1 VFQEKEEPVS
11 RDLPEEINMKKLGE
25 YLIENN
31 ICNESLLESALQE
44 KVELK
49 SQGIFKPLGAV
60 LTDSHAV
67 SQGDIDDVM
76 SHMHLDILSS
86 SALFQNIAIDILKNV
101 LSLAQ
106 HKILPEDS
114 VIFRQNE
121 EPESFFIIISGTVKI
136 YRTSADSQQENIIA
150 YLKEGE
156 GFGEVALLT
165 GEPHSATACTINE
178 TSLLV
183 FTKEE
188 FDSLIESHPDISL
201 ALIKGF
207 ASRLNRKDEEI
218 LKAYENEQAYQQFVS
233 QESELS
239 LPDLIGQTRTIN
251 NLRKKIHEAA
261 ENELPVLVRGEP
273 GTEKLVVAGTI
284 HKNSGRS
291 SAPFLSM
298 NAEDITIEGYGAIP
312 DTDSGTL
319 QLEMAQSSVLFGYEK
334 GAFAISQARGLGLL
348 QICRTGTVVIENV
361 DKLTRGVQQKLHD
374 FLVQGTF
381 ETVGGQLPI
390 ASSAK
395 IIATSSKDLGKLA
408 EEGFFDAGLLG
419 LLQQNDMTVPPIKK
433 RKSDLRLLVDFLII
447 MECFKTPD
455 RKLIK
460 GISLEAYQRIMEYD
474 WPGNMDEL
482 QIVIRR
488 AINLAQGEYLMPEDI
503 FIGIAPPEGKY
514 TINLF
519 QFGRIKAFFQS
530 RFYPVGLQVITA
542 SVFSLIFI
550 FAFLGSRSPDSNVS
564 VLLVWAMWWPM
575 LTVSWLVGAR
585 IWCSVCPMGAVN
597 DLLNRVGN
605 KKFKVPAFI
614 RNNGIYLS
622 ALGLAVII
630 WAEAAA
636 KMPYS
641 PMATGFLLLSIVTF
655 AVLSGIFYE
664 RRLWCRYLCPLG
676 RLAAIFSG
684 CSIIEWRSNSSICNS
699 TCKNNTCYKGDEKT
713 RGCPLYQG
721 PFSLSSNQDCILCG
735 NCVKTCPN
743 NSPALNLRMPGH
755 ELWAALKPEKVT
767 TIFVPVILG
776 TQLFRGIEHSS
787 FVQTLEAN
795 THSTWLLYALILIAC
810 IGASLGF
817 MQAAGNISFGTMKNG
832 GVKKAELFSHVII
845 PLAFAF
851 EFVYQLKPLLTRLGS
866 FFPVLG
872 RQIGINLEFLKI
884 TASPGIVKFWQVSRL
899 LAGMALSI
907 LFLQILVRKHQEKKG
922 SSAITGFLKWLP
934 ILFLGLIYIW
944 IFLSV

>member
-1 VFQEKEEPVS
+1 MREGKPPADES
-11 RDLPEEINMKKLGE
+11 MKKLGD
-25 YLIENN
+25 YLLENN
-31 ICNESLLESALQE
+31 SCDKTLLENALQE
-44 KVELK
+44 QAELK
-49 SQGIFKPLGAV
+49 SQGVFKPLGAILNDAKSV
-60 LTDSHAV
+60 TQKDL
-67 SQGDIDDVM
+67 DDAI
-76 SHMHLDILSS
+76 SRMHLNILSLS
-86 SALFQNIAIDILKNV
+86 VLFQDISIEVLKNA
-101 LSLAQ
+101 LSQAQ
-106 HKILPEDS
+106 HKIYPADS
-114 VIFRQNE
+114 IIFRQNE
-121 EPESFFIIISGTVKI
+121 EPESYFLIISGAVKI
-136 YRTSADSQQENIIA
+136 FRTSLDTQQENIIA
-150 YLKEGE
+150 VLKEGE

-165 GEPHSATACTINE
+165 GEPHSASACTLKQS
-178 TSLLV
+178 SLLV
-183 FTKEE
+183 FPKKE
-188 FDSLIESHPDISL
+188 FNSLIESNPDISL
-201 ALIKGF
+201 ALLKGF

-233 QESELS
+233 QESDLS

-251 NLRKKIHEAA
+251 NLRKKIHAAA
-261 ENELPVLVRGEP
+261 ETDVPVLVLGEA

-284 HKNSGRS
+284 HKNSDRS

-298 NAEDITIEGYGAIP
+298 DAEDITIEGYGAIP
-312 DTDSGTL
+312 DTEGGSL
-319 QLEMAQSSVLFGYEK
+319 QLEMAQSSVLFGYER
-334 GAFAISQARGLGLL
+334 GAFAISQTRGLGLL
-348 QICRTGTVVIENV
+348 QICRRGTVVIENV
-361 DKLTRGVQQKLHD
+361 DKLTAGVQQKLHA
-374 FLVQGTF
+374 FLEHGTF
-381 ETVGGQLPI
+381 ETVGGQVPI
-390 ASSAK
+390 ASSAR
-395 IIATSSKDLGKLA
+395 IIVTSAKDLTQLA
-408 EEGFFDAGLLG
+408 GEGLFDAGLLER
-419 LLQQNDMTVPPIKK
+419 LQGSVMTVPPIRK

-460 GISLEAYQRIMEYD
+460 GISPEAYQRVMEYD

-519 QFGRIKAFFQS
+519 QFAKIKTFFKS
-530 RFYPVGLQVITA
+530 RFYPAGLQVVTA

-550 FAFLGSRSPDSNVS
+550 LAFLGSRSPDSNVS
-564 VLLVWAMWWPM
+564 ILLVWAMWWPM

-597 DLLNRVGN
+597 DLLNRMGN

-630 WAEAAA
+630 WAEAAS
-636 KMPYS
+636 KMSYS
-641 PMATGFLLLSIVTF
+641 PMATGFLLLSIAAF

-684 CSIIEWRSNSSICNS
+684 CSIVEWRSNSSICNS
-699 TCKNNTCYKGDEKT
+699 TCKNNSCYKGDETT

-721 PFSLSSNQDCILCG
+721 PFALSSNQDCILCG
-735 NCVKTCPN
+735 NCAKTCPN
-743 NSPALNLRMPGH
+743 DSPALNLRMPGY
-755 ELWAALKPEKVT
+755 ELWAAVKPEKVT

-776 TQLFRGIEHSS
+776 TQLFRGVEHSA
-787 FVQTLEAN
+787 FVQTMEYN
-795 THSTWLLYALILIAC
+795 THSTWMFYALLLIIC
-810 IGASLGF
+810 IGLSFGF
-817 MQAAGNISFGTMKNG
+817 MQVAGSMAFGPLTDRKI
-832 GVKKAELFSHVII
+832 KKAELFSHVII

-872 RQIGINLEFLKI
+872 RQVGINLEFLAI
-884 TASPGIVKFWQVSRL
+884 SATPGIVKFWQVTGL
-899 LAGMALSI
+899 LAGIALSC
-907 LFLQILVRKHQEKKG
+907 LFLQILSRKHVKKKG
-922 SSAITGFLKWLP
+922 GRELAGLLQWLP
-934 ILFLGLIYIW
+934 VLFLGGIYIG
-944 IFLSV
+944 IFLSI